1 MFWFLTIQKLN
12 LKIKTCS
19 SVLWKH
25 GNSSTSR
32 VPYVKMGTIFLKKTL
47 SFKIGASLLPCYFI
61 CKKMKYCSI
70 YCKKLNLSSK
80 YIKLEKLKWFESNDS
95 MDQIQID
102 PFSTFGNNLCMTL
115 LCHCRCYFGPKVLS
129 LGQSWY
135 GTTSLQTNV
144 RDAWAQEKSLKLI
157 KTYRYRSNMKY
168 ICRLLL

>member
-1 MFWFLTIQKLN
+1 MFWFWFLTIQKLI
-12 LKIKTCS
+12 LKIKTFFS
-19 SVLWKH
+19 SLWKH

-47 SFKIGASLLPCYFI
+47 SFKIGASLLPCCFI

-70 YCKKLNLSSK
+70 YCTKLTLSTK
-80 YIKLEKLKWFESNDS
+80 CLNQVTAGIKFKL
-95 MDQIQID
+95 I
-102 PFSTFGNNLCMTL
+102 L
-115 LCHCRCYFGPKVLS
+115 LVHLGIIYVWLLQCRCYFGPKVLS